1 MLQLRH
7 YAAGAALAIAT
18 MVTGCASRSM
28 EVPSSA
34 QLMTQGS
41 GDQIMFRATQPGRV
55 YVSNESDGKI
65 LYQGDVRRGDAVE
78 VDPKKDRIQIDGRTV
93 TETSM
98 GDGEKYRIFFEAMD
112 RGRAA
117 RYRGGRDRD

>member
-18 MVTGCASRSM
+18 MVSGCASRSM
-28 EVPSSA
+28 EVPASA

-41 GDQIMFRATQPGRV
+41 GDQVMFRATQPGRV

-65 LYQGDVRRGDAVE
+65 LYQGEVRRGDAVE
-78 VDPKKDRIQIDGRTV
+78 VDPKDDEIQIGGRTV
-93 TETSM
+93 TQTSM
-98 GDGEKYRIFFEAMD
+98 GDGDQYKIFFEPMD
-112 RGRAA
+112 RSA
-117 RYRGGRDRD
+117 RNRDRR